1 MATFTSPDNIYKP
14 DSTDQVTPLE
24 TPFNLLANSV
34 QTALD
39 KREVYSYRW
48 ADASE
53 RNATT
58 GMRAGDTGYQA
69 DEDTVYRRVGSS
81 WKVWERPE
89 KTYVPIATNLNV
101 GTGGSAGTD
110 ARYMVSGGMVF
121 VQIRSTLGTSGFSVG
136 NVLYSVPLTMDTSGL
151 TGSGLHPLGQAS
163 LFDTSGTTG
172 YVANVFSHDANT
184 VRVLR
189 NLVSGANVVS
199 ASITSTAPFTWA
211 AGDTIRLWFSYRIS
225 L

>member
-1 MATFTSPDNIYKP
+1 MATYTSPDGIYKP

-24 TPFNLLANSV
+24 TPFANMATTI
-34 QTALD
+34 QAAFD
-39 KREVYSYRW
+39 KREIYSYRW

-69 DEDTVYRRVGSS
+69 DEDTVYRRVGSA

-89 KTYVPIATNLNV
+89 TGYTPIATNLTL
-101 GTGGSAGTD
+101 GTGGATV
-110 ARYMVSGGMVF
+110 ARYMVSGGIVF

-136 NVLYSVPLTMDTSGL
+136 DVRYSVPLAMDTSGM
-151 TGSGLHPLGQAS
+151 TTITSPLGNSLIIDAS
-163 LFDTSGTTG
+163 ATAYFSGVVTYVDT
-172 YVANVFSHDANT
+172 NT
-184 VRVLR
+184 VRVMR
-189 NLVSGANVVS
+189 GAVSGSNIS
-199 ASITSTAPFTWA
+199 FSPTSSTVPMTWA
-211 AGDTIRLWFSYRIS
+211 ANDRIHCWFNYRIS

>member
-1 MATFTSPDNIYKP
+1 MATYTSPDGIYKP

-24 TPFNLLANSV
+24 TPFANMATTI
-34 QTALD
+34 QAALD
-39 KREVYSYRW
+39 KREIYTYRW

-89 KTYVPIATNLNV
+89 TTYIPVVTGLTV
-101 GTGGSAGTD
+101 GSGGSTA
-110 ARYMVSGGMVF
+110 ARYMVSSGIVF
-121 VQIRSTLGTSGFSVG
+121 VQIRSTLGTSGFAVSGVQ
-136 NVLYSVPLTMDTSGL
+136 YSVPLSIDTSDMFAGVSQL
-151 TGSGLHPLGQAS
+151 GSVT
-163 LFDTSGTTG
+163 LFDSSAGTAGVYTGNVVYGDTS
-172 YVANVFSHDANT
+172 T
-184 VRVLR
+184 VRVYR
-189 NLVSGANVVS
+189 NIVTGTAITTQATTS
-199 ASITSTAPFTWA
+199 ALPFTWA
-211 AGDTIRLWFSYRIS
+211 AGDRIHAWFSYRIS

>member
-121 VQIRSTLGTSGFSVG
+121 VQIRSILGTSGFSVG
-136 NVLYSVPLTMDTSGL
+136 NVVYSVPLSMDTSGMAS
-151 TGSGLHPLGQAS
+151 TYSPLGNAI
-163 LFDTSGTTG
+163 LHDTSAALGVSATVV
-172 YVANVFSHDANT
+172 YFDANN
-184 VRVLR
+184 VRLLR
-189 NLVSGANVVS
+189 YAVSGVNIVNGG
-199 ASITSTAPFTWA
+199 ITSTQPFTWA
-211 AGDTIRLWFSYRIS
+211 AGDTIRSWFYYRIS